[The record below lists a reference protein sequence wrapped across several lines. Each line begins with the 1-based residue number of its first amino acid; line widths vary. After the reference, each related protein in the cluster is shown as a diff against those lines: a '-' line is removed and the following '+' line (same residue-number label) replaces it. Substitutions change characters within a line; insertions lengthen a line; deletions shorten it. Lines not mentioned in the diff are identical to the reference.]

1 MKSFSE
7 IEEICRKYYIYNYTI
22 NDDGSIDVD
31 GNVDL
36 SNRDLTELPLTFGRV
51 TSHFNCSYNKLT
63 TLKGSPKYVGYNFY
77 CDNNELTSLE
87 FGPEEVKGDFLCQKN
102 KIMDLYG
109 METDLDGNFYCADNP
124 IGSILTMMDKEFIHL
139 FKSFKIVNGNT
150 IHTKRF
156 KYLMEKICSKYYNL
170 NKIKKFYTLV

>member
-7 IEEICRKYYIYNYTI
+7 IEEICRKYNIRNYTI
-22 NDDGSIDVD
+22 NEDGSIDVD

-36 SNRDLTELPLTFGRV
+36 SNRNLTELPLTFGRV

-87 FGPEEVKGDFLCQKN
+87 YSPEEVKGDF
-102 KIMDLYG
+102 Y
-109 METDLDGNFYCADNP
+109 
-124 IGSILTMMDKEFIHL
+124 
-139 FKSFKIVNGNT
+139 V
-150 IHTKRF
+150 R
-156 KYLMEKICSKYYNL
+156 
-170 NKIKKFYTLV
+170 KIK